1 MKQHLPENL
10 LDRIIAEAQ
19 ADDYALVDKP
29 AGSRS
34 LRSMSVTVSV
44 FVLIGF
50 LFAAASWQRQTV
62 QPEAQDRRQEL
73 IDRIDR
79 ATQSAEAEQAA
90 AVELRASVS
99 QLQQLATSGLGE
111 GFADQLQAVQIAS
124 GFVGLT
130 GPGATVTMQDA
141 VPPLPKGVQPDE
153 ARVLDIDVQMVVN
166 GLWQSGAQAIAIND
180 IRLTSVTAI
189 RTAGEAILVDYRPLE
204 PPYVIAAVG
213 PADLADTFA
222 GSDAQA
228 ELDQLRRDYGI
239 QSEVTGAG
247 TVTAPASTAN
257 LPTRADV
264 LKGGQQ

>member
-111 GFADQLQAVQIAS
+111 GFAEQLQAVQIAS

-141 VPPLPKGVQPDE
+141 VPPLPKGF
-153 ARVLDIDVQMVVN
+153 N
-166 GLWQSGAQAIAIND
+166 
-180 IRLTSVTAI
+180 
-189 RTAGEAILVDYRPLE
+189 
-204 PPYVIAAVG
+204 
-213 PADLADTFA
+213 
-222 GSDAQA
+222 
-228 ELDQLRRDYGI
+228 
-239 QSEVTGAG
+239 
-247 TVTAPASTAN
+247 
-257 LPTRADV
+257 PTRPECWTSTFRWSSMAC
-264 LKGGQQ
+264 GSPGPRP